1 MMKNF
6 MKVYKIL
13 VNITTYIPSLGN
25 FLMNNTRDIHEKKID
40 NAPTIRL
47 SLVILRKQT
56 KNDWEIDH
64 FKCEWLKEQ
73 G

>member
-40 NAPTIRL
+40 NAPTITL
-47 SLVILRKQT
+47 SVLNHGKQT
-56 KNDWEIDH
+56 KKYE
-64 FKCEWLKEQ
+64 
-73 G
+73 

>member
-1 MMKNF
+1 MKNF

-40 NAPTIRL
+40 NAPTVRL
-47 SLVILRKQT
+47 SPVTLQKQT
-56 KNDWEIDH
+56 
-64 FKCEWLKEQ
+64 EQ
-73 G
+73 KLRD